1 MIKNFKGNKM
11 KFILIFLLTLHGL
24 DICALKAQTPLPII
38 MTTNFTLQYGAEF
51 PVMKLI
57 FPDAKTYSFIVDT
70 GSTSSFIDR
79 DSAQN
84 MKLGITKY
92 QPANSTD
99 EYIKPHV
106 RIGIGYPGLGI
117 PMLLTNLSAMRNQY
131 PEISGILGMN
141 FLEFFKV
148 RINFENRK
156 IDFISVPDLHGT
168 DFEPKT
174 AIAIN
179 MKKSESHQFS
189 VEGKISNEKLDF
201 IIDTGTGITFIDDPR
216 SASQILY
223 KSSLSGYRA
232 GIYSALKSA
241 IVMVECKYVRIENI
255 NLKGLNWMSPIVR
268 ITKTD
273 DKTKFNGLGIDF
285 LKRYNV
291 LFDFENKKIFLTPN
305 YKFQDNSI
313 EWVGLGIN
321 YEIEN
326 GQLHVETVAYP
337 SPASDAKVQVN
348 DIILAIDGV
357 SLKGKIDSEVKDL
370 LSFVKAKKVGE
381 EVTFKIKSNK
391 QNKEYTVKLKVKKL
405 L

>member
-1 MIKNFKGNKM
+1 
-11 KFILIFLLTLHGL
+11 
-24 DICALKAQTPLPII
+24 
-38 MTTNFTLQYGAEF
+38 MTTNFTLQYGADF

-57 FPDAKTYSFIVDT
+57 FPDSKTYSFIVDT

-79 DSAQN
+79 DSAQD

-92 QPANSTD
+92 QPENSTD

-106 RIGIGYPGLGI
+106 RIGIGYPSLGI
-117 PMLLTNLSAMRNQY
+117 PMLLTNLSAMRKQY

-156 IDFISVPDLHGT
+156 IDFISVPDLRGT

-201 IIDTGTGITFIDDPR
+201 IIDTGTGRTFIDDPR

-291 LFDFENKKIFLTPN
+291 LLDFENKKIFLTPN

-348 DIILAIDGV
+348 DIIFAIDGV
-357 SLKGKIDSEVKDL
+357 SLKGKTESEVEDL
-370 LSFVKAKKVGE
+370 LSFVKAKQVGE
-381 EVTFKIKSNK
+381 EVTFKIKSNI